1 MAKLS
6 GFLQAVSPLFMDEN
20 KDGKKKLSIGRLP
33 LFSVLSIMCYRYFLT
48 GEDPGQGILA
58 FIALAMTYNGFS
70 KTSAA
75 QPQPKNKAT
84 AEVIPKITP
93 DEEGD

>member
-1 MAKLS
+1 MKGKASKIME
-6 GFLQAVSPLFMDEN
+6 AIAPLFMDEN
-20 KDGKKKLSIGRLP
+20 SKGRKKVSIGRMP
-33 LFSVLSIMCYRYFLT
+33 LFTVLVIMCWRYFET
-48 GEDPGQGILA
+48 GENPGEGILA

-75 QPQPKNKAT
+75 QPNKAVVKP
-84 AEVIPKITP
+84 EITP